1 MAQPA
6 DAPADPHQKLFETKC
21 QKCHSLERVKEAHLT
36 RDMVKPTVDRMKSKP
51 GADIS
56 ENDAVTL
63 YERDDREIRDIQ
75 RKVGIYRD
83 GLAVGGHIDMIV
95 LHVKPRLATF
105 AAGTAAKR
113 RAL

>member
-1 MAQPA
+1 MKRFITILLVSAFTLVARLPGPMAQPA

-63 YERDDREIRDIQ
+63 YEFL
-75 RKVGIYRD
+75 GTYF
-83 GLAVGGHIDMIV
+83 AVPPP
-95 LHVKPRLATF
+95 KPAVPPVP
-105 AAGTAAKR
+105 AK
-113 RAL
+113 